1 MQVAVDAGNVN
12 PCGLVTQQV
21 VEMQVD
27 FQPLLRPV
35 LPQLHHYR
43 QVVGLKRVWVCP
55 RNPDL
60 PGDTGML
67 QSDADW
73 ALRRAFC
80 PVHMGS
86 HFTVTLADYLREFFP
101 HPTLHFRPGHCG
113 I

>member
-43 QVVGLKRVWVCP
+43 QVVGLK
-55 RNPDL
+55 
-60 PGDTGML
+60 
-67 QSDADW
+67 
-73 ALRRAFC
+73 
-80 PVHMGS
+80 
-86 HFTVTLADYLREFFP
+86 
-101 HPTLHFRPGHCG
+101 
-113 I
+113 